1 MLELM
6 LALGVADVLAR
17 YISRRSLLVICFSD
31 GLPAKSR
38 VRLSPSTPWLMFK
51 DRKGLSH
58 LTLLR
63 LSI

>member
-6 LALGVADVLAR
+6 LAFGVAGVLAR
-17 YISRRSLLVICFSD
+17 YISRRSLLVICFSA

-38 VRLSPSTPWLMFK
+38 VSLSPSTPWLMFK
-51 DRKGLSH
+51 DRNGLSH
-58 LTLLR
+58 LSWLR